1 MPLFGRRTSS
11 EKIKINF
18 FDSTPDAV
26 LVIADGKF
34 IECNDA
40 AVRMFGSSSKAAL
53 TASTPAS
60 LSPPTQPDGQS
71 SGAKAEAMIREA
83 MTKGYKRFE
92 WMHRRANGTDFPVLV
107 TLILSKVDGRPVVLT
122 NLADLSDA
130 LREREQR
137 REDEARSAKASV
149 LQQLTAE
156 FDRNVSSSLGTV
168 GKVADQLE
176 TSSQAMSGSAE
187 QTNRQLTEL
196 AAASEQVAAAVSI
209 VSESAGELSSS
220 IAEIGRQVHQSSAIS
235 SAANEEARHTNEI
248 VKGLAE
254 SSAKIGEVI
263 SLINGIASQ
272 TNLLALNATIEAARA
287 GEAGRGFAVVAQE
300 VKALANQTT
309 RATDEIGAQIG
320 AVQAA
325 TTQAVG
331 AIGGIATR
339 IGEINEIAGAIAAA
353 VEQQSRATSAIASNI
368 QHASA
373 ASQKVSINT
382 DGVAHASV
390 ETRRAAEAVLTSAKA
405 LSGEA
410 GGLRSTVDRF
420 LQGVKHA

>member
-1 MPLFGRRTSS
+1 MSLFGRRTSS

-18 FDSTPDAV
+18 FDSTPDAIM
-26 LVIADGKF
+26 VIADGKF
-34 IECNDA
+34 IECNAA
-40 AVRMFGSSSKAAL
+40 AVKMFGSSSKSAL
-53 TASTPAS
+53 TATTPAA

-71 SGAKAEAMIREA
+71 SAAKAEALIGEA
-83 MTKGYKRFE
+83 MAKGYKRFE
-92 WMHRRANGTDFPVLV
+92 WMHRRTDGSEFPVLV

-122 NLADLSDA
+122 NLADLTEA
-130 LREREQR
+130 WRERETR
-137 REDEARSAKASV
+137 REEEARSAKAST
-149 LQQLTAE
+149 LQQLTAD
-156 FDRNVSSSLGTV
+156 FDRNVSTALGTV
-168 GKVADQLE
+168 GQVADQLE
-176 TSSQAMSGSAE
+176 SSSQAMSGSAD

-196 AAASEQVAAAVSI
+196 ASASEQVSAAVGI
-209 VSESAGELSSS
+209 VSESAGELSAS
-220 IAEIGRQVHQSSAIS
+220 IAEIGHQVHQSSRIS

-248 VKGLAE
+248 VKGLTE

-331 AIGGIATR
+331 AIGGIASR

-353 VEQQSRATSAIASNI
+353 VEQQSRATAAIASNI
-368 QHASA
+368 QQAST

-382 DGVAHASV
+382 GGVAHASV
-390 ETRRAAEAVLTSAKA
+390 ETRKAAEAVLTSAKA

-420 LQGVKHA
+420 LQGVKRA

>member
-1 MPLFGRRTSS
+1 MSVFGRRALS

-40 AVRMFGSSSKAAL
+40 AVKMFGLPSKAAL
-53 TASTPAS
+53 TASTPAA
-60 LSPPTQPDGQS
+60 LSPPTQPDGQP
-71 SGAKAEAMIREA
+71 SGGKSEAMIREA
-83 MTKGYKRFE
+83 MTTGYKRFE
-92 WMHRRANGTDFPVLV
+92 WLHKRADGAEFPVLV

-130 LREREQR
+130 LREREAR
-137 REDEARSAKASV
+137 REEEARSAKASV
-149 LQQLTAE
+149 LQKLTTE
-156 FDRNVSSSLGTV
+156 FDRNVSSALGTV
-168 GKVADQLE
+168 GQVADQLE
-176 TSSQAMSGSAE
+176 SSSQAMSGSAD

-196 AAASEQVAAAVSI
+196 TAASEQVSAAIGI
-209 VSESAGELSSS
+209 VAESAGELSAS
-220 IAEIGRQVHQSSAIS
+220 IAEIGRQVHQSSSIS

-320 AVQAA
+320 AVQTA
-325 TTQAVG
+325 TSQAVG

-339 IGEINEIAGAIAAA
+339 IGEINEIASAIAAA
-353 VEQQSRATSAIASNI
+353 VERQARATEAIASNI
-368 QHASA
+368 QQAST
-373 ASQKVSINT
+373 ASHKVSINT
-382 DGVAHASV
+382 GGVAHASV
-390 ETRRAAEAVLTSAKA
+390 ETRKAAEAVLTSAKA

-420 LQGVKHA
+420 LQGVKRA